1 MATYT
6 IRGTSHNIVYTY
18 KTIDGKRKQ
27 QWESY
32 SSELEAIQR
41 KAYIDYLQAQ
51 NRASDITHEAA
62 EYRRKKAIE
71 KTAQKIA
78 AENAAVVVEP
88 PSIETED
95 NMSKTYREFMERF
108 LPIYARKRNF
118 SPKTYDSYR
127 QNLETHIYPYFGDWV
142 MSSITS
148 SAIDGFIDYLY
159 QKPCRGSKSY
169 GKRASEV
176 PTLSSGT
183 VKKC

>member
-95 NMSKTYREFMERF
+95 NSWSAFCRSMRGNGTSRPRPTTAIVKIWKLTYT
-108 LPIYARKRNF
+108 LI
-118 SPKTYDSYR
+118 SV
-127 QNLETHIYPYFGDWV
+127 I
-142 MSSITS
+142 
-148 SAIDGFIDYLY
+148 
-159 QKPCRGSKSY
+159 GS
-169 GKRASEV
+169 
-176 PTLSSGT
+176 
-183 VKKC
+183 

>member
-71 KTAQKIA
+71 KTAQK
-78 AENAAVVVEP
+78 
-88 PSIETED
+88 
-95 NMSKTYREFMERF
+95 
-108 LPIYARKRNF
+108 
-118 SPKTYDSYR
+118 SP
-127 QNLETHIYPYFGDWV
+127 
-142 MSSITS
+142 
-148 SAIDGFIDYLY
+148 
-159 QKPCRGSKSY
+159 QKIQQL
-169 GKRASEV
+169 
-176 PTLSSGT
+176 LSSLRPSKLKT
-183 VKKC
+183 I

>member
-78 AENAAVVVEP
+78 AENTAVVVEP

-108 LPIYARKRNF
+108 LPDLCEETEPLAQ
-118 SPKTYDSYR
+118 DLR
-127 QNLETHIYPYFGDWV
+127 QLP
-142 MSSITS
+142 
-148 SAIDGFIDYLY
+148 
-159 QKPCRGSKSY
+159 SKS
-169 GKRASEV
+169 GNSHIPLFR
-176 PTLSSGT
+176 
-183 VKKC
+183 

>member
-78 AENAAVVVEP
+78 AENATVVVEP

-95 NMSKTYREFMERF
+95 RMTPFSISRCILLSFVHLERERL
-108 LPIYARKRNF
+108 LPSILTQSTLTKVACG
-118 SPKTYDSYR
+118 SPK
-127 QNLETHIYPYFGDWV
+127 F
-142 MSSITS
+142 S
-148 SAIDGFIDYLY
+148 SASLTSH
-159 QKPCRGSKSY
+159 SKLF
-169 GKRASEV
+169 
-176 PTLSSGT
+176 P
-183 VKKC
+183 KKK

>member
-78 AENAAVVVEP
+78 AENSLVTAHA
-88 PSIETED
+88 
-95 NMSKTYREFMERF
+95 
-108 LPIYARKRNF
+108 
-118 SPKTYDSYR
+118 YDISYFP
-127 QNLETHIYPYFGDWV
+127 QLKEKYNV
-142 MSSITS
+142 MSV
-148 SAIDGFIDYLY
+148 
-159 QKPCRGSKSY
+159 PCLVVNNSKAFF
-169 GKRASEV
+169 GKKN
-176 PTLSSGT
+176 LQQLLDII
-183 VKKC
+183 

>member
-62 EYRRKKAIE
+62 EYRRKKSP
-71 KTAQKIA
+71 QK
-78 AENAAVVVEP
+78 
-88 PSIETED
+88 
-95 NMSKTYREFMERF
+95 MQQ
-108 LPIYARKRNF
+108 L
-118 SPKTYDSYR
+118 
-127 QNLETHIYPYFGDWV
+127 
-142 MSSITS
+142 
-148 SAIDGFIDYLY
+148 
-159 QKPCRGSKSY
+159 
-169 GKRASEV
+169 
-176 PTLSSGT
+176 LSSLRPSKLKT
-183 VKKC
+183 I

>member
-62 EYRRKKAIE
+62 EYRRKK
-71 KTAQKIA
+71 
-78 AENAAVVVEP
+78 P
-88 PSIETED
+88 
-95 NMSKTYREFMERF
+95 
-108 LPIYARKRNF
+108 LRKQLKNRRR
-118 SPKTYDSYR
+118 KC
-127 QNLETHIYPYFGDWV
+127 
-142 MSSITS
+142 SSR
-148 SAIDGFIDYLY
+148 
-159 QKPCRGSKSY
+159 C
-169 GKRASEV
+169 RASV
-176 PTLSSGT
+176 HRN
-183 VKKC
+183 